1 MKLGTATVV
10 ERYQR
15 AGTMQRVALRA
26 NFIINGT
33 YQEPYA
39 VSSVALF
46 KKESNVSPSSVLDN
60 SGLVSETPL
69 YLWENEL
76 GDGNVSAYDGAAPK
90 ASYIWSISDGR
101 KVVILDG
108 VNSVAGDLAAG
119 RYIEIWTVKMSAA
132 SDWKTYINHF
142 ELFQDSVVTTT
153 EDALLRT
160 KTSLTPKQV
169 RLGEVVDLKVACETT
184 VQNKGIN
191 QDIRNIFNKTVV
203 DNPVFRIRK
212 HNEDSNLPA
221 WVDVSGFD
229 DTEDLVSITSDN
241 TMVFRFD
248 TAVLSSGIANL
259 GSARGVYSVEAK
271 YNVLGETIISPMMHF
286 TVR

>member
-15 AGTMQRVALRA
+15 AGTMQRVALRT

-60 SGLVSETPL
+60 SGLVSGTPL
-69 YLWENEL
+69 YLWE
-76 GDGNVSAYDGAAPK
+76 GDADASSYDGSLAM
-90 ASYIWSISDGR
+90 ASSVYSVDDGR
-101 KVVILDG
+101 KVVVLDG
-108 VNSVAGDLAAG
+108 VNSAAGDLAAG
-119 RYIEIWTVKMSAA
+119 RYIEIWTVKMASL
-132 SDWKTYINHF
+132 SDWKTYINEF
-142 ELFQDSVVTTT
+142 ELFQDSVINTT
-153 EDALLRT
+153 EDVLLRT
-160 KTSLTPKQV
+160 KTRLTPNQV
-169 RLGEVVDLKVACETT
+169 RLGEVVDLKVGCETT
-184 VQNKGIN
+184 VQNKGISQN
-191 QDIRNIFNKTVV
+191 IRNIFNQTVV
-203 DNPVFRIRK
+203 DNPQMRIRK

-221 WVDVSGFD
+221 WVDVSGFS

-248 TAVLSSGIANL
+248 TSVLSSGITNL

>member
-15 AGTMQRVALRA
+15 AGTMQRVALRT

-60 SGLVSETPL
+60 SGLVSGTPL
-69 YLWENEL
+69 YLWE
-76 GDGNVSAYDGAAPK
+76 GAADASSYDGSLAM
-90 ASYIWSISDGR
+90 ASSVYSVDDGR
-101 KVVILDG
+101 KVVVLDG
-108 VNSVAGDLAAG
+108 VNSAAGDLAAG
-119 RYIEIWTVKMSAA
+119 RYIEIWTVKMASL
-132 SDWKTYINHF
+132 SDWKTYVNEF
-142 ELFQDSVVTTT
+142 ELFQDSVINTT
-153 EDALLRT
+153 EDVLLRT
-160 KTSLTPKQV
+160 KTRLTPNQV
-169 RLGEVVDLKVACETT
+169 RLGEVVDLKIGCETT
-184 VQNKGIN
+184 VQNKGISQN
-191 QDIRNIFNKTVV
+191 IRNIFNQTVV
-203 DNPVFRIRK
+203 DNPQVRIRK

-221 WVDVSGFD
+221 WVDVSGFS

-248 TAVLSSGIANL
+248 TSVLSSGITNL